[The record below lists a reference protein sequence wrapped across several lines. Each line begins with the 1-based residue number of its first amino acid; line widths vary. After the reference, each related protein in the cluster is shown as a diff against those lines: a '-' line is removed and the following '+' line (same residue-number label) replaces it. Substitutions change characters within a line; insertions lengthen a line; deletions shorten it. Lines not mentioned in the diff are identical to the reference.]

1 MELHAINKITRGNVR
16 ASHELCLS
24 LPRIHLYTQR
34 NMPDYMQELNEEQR
48 AAVLY
53 NDGPS
58 LVIAGAGSGK
68 TRVLTYKITHLLE
81 NGYQPWNILAL
92 TFTNKAAR
100 EMKERIARLVGT
112 ERARRLW
119 MGTFHSMF
127 LRILHAEAQHLGFT
141 PQFTIYD
148 AADSKSLIRSIIKE
162 MKLDDKIYKP
172 GMVQARI
179 SNAKNHLVSPESYA
193 NNKEVYEADRAAR
206 VPALRDIYTKYRERC
221 RQADA
226 MDFDDL
232 LFYTFLL
239 FRDHPEVLARYQELF
254 RFILVD
260 EYQDT
265 NFAQHSIVLQL
276 AKNHRR
282 VCVVGDDA
290 QSIYSFRGAD
300 IDNILY
306 FTKVYPDT
314 KVFKLEQN
322 YRSTQT
328 IVCAANSLIE
338 KNHRQIRKEV
348 FSEKERG
355 EAIGVYQAYSDVEE
369 GEIVANKVAE
379 MRREKHY
386 AYSDFAILY
395 RTNAQSR
402 IFEEAMR
409 KRNMPYR
416 IYGGLSFYQRKEIK
430 DVIAYFRLIVNPNDE
445 EAFKRVVNY
454 PARGI
459 GDTTVG
465 KIVSAATEHAVSL
478 WTVLC
483 EPLSYGLNFNRGTVG
498 KLQGFRNLIAGFITD
513 ATEKNAY
520 EIGTELIRQ
529 SGIINDVCQDNLP
542 ENLSRKEN
550 IEELMNGMN
559 DFCVQRQE
567 EGDARILLGDFLSEV
582 SLLTD
587 QDSDKDG
594 DDDKITLMTIHA
606 AKGLE
611 FKNVFVVGMEEN
623 LFPGTMIGES
633 PRALE
638 EERRLFYVAM
648 TRAEEHCFLSYAR
661 TRFRYGKMEFGSPS
675 RFLKDID
682 MRFLHLPQHAGL
694 SLGMDKKESKSSS
707 RGEGNDMPLHS
718 RKQLISPPPSRNLKR
733 VMFSTEGARTDSPSG
748 TASHLVQKGQLIEHE
763 RFGIGKVLNVEG
775 EGDNAKATIHFENAG
790 DKQLLLRFA
799 RFEVIG

>member
-1 MELHAINKITRGNVR
+1 
-16 ASHELCLS
+16 
-24 LPRIHLYTQR
+24 
-34 NMPDYMQELNEEQR
+34 MPDYIEELNEGQR
-48 AAVLY
+48 NAVLY

-68 TRVLTYKITHLLE
+68 TRVLTYKIAYLLE

-100 EMKERIARLVGT
+100 EMKERIARQVGP
-112 ERARRLW
+112 ERARHLW

-127 LRILHAEAQHLGFT
+127 LRILHVEAGHIGFT
-141 PQFTIYD
+141 SQFTIYD
-148 AADSKSLIRSIIKE
+148 TADSKSLIRSIIKE
-162 MKLDDKIYKP
+162 MGLDEKVYKP

-179 SNAKNHLVSPESYA
+179 SNAKNHLVSPAGYA
-193 NNKEVYEADRAAR
+193 NNKEAYEGDRAAK
-206 VPALRDIYTKYRERC
+206 VPALRDIYQRYWERC

-239 FRDHPEVLARYQELF
+239 FRDHPEVLARYQEQF
-254 RFILVD
+254 RYILVD

-276 AKNHRR
+276 AKNHQH

-328 IVCAANSLIE
+328 IVRAANSLIE
-338 KNHRQIRKEV
+338 KNQWQIRKEV
-348 FSEKERG
+348 FSEKEKG

-369 GEIVANKVAE
+369 GDIVVNKIAE
-379 MRREKHY
+379 LRREKRY

-409 KRNMPYR
+409 KRSMPYR

-445 EAFKRVVNY
+445 EAFKRIINY

-465 KIVSAATEHAVSL
+465 KIIAAATGHNVSL

-483 EPLSYGLNFNRGTVG
+483 EPLAYGLNFNKGTVG
-498 KLQGFRNLIAGFITD
+498 KLQAFRELISAFITD
-513 ATEKNAY
+513 AAEKNAY
-520 EIGTELIRQ
+520 EIGADIIRQ
-529 SGIINDVCQDNLP
+529 SGIINDVCQDNSP

-550 IEELMNGMN
+550 IEELVNGMS
-559 DFCVQRQE
+559 DFCAQRQE
-567 EGDARILLGDFLSEV
+567 EGNPNVLLGDFLSEI

-594 DDDKITLMTIHA
+594 DDEKITLMTVHS

-623 LFPGTMIGES
+623 LFPSGMVGDS

-638 EERRLFYVAM
+638 EERRLFYVAI
-648 TRAEEHCFLSYAR
+648 TRAEEHCFLSYAK

-682 MRFLHLPQHAGL
+682 IRFLRLPQDAGMFRRVEEEAAAFRRENAR
-694 SLGMDKKESKSSS
+694 GFAPDREDAPYGGKERVSV
-707 RGEGNDMPLHS
+707 RP
-718 RKQLISPPPSRNLKR
+718 KQQIIAPTVPRNLKR
-733 VMFSTEGARTDSPSG
+733 VAPSANTASTSPSAG
-748 TASHLVQKGQLIEHE
+748 ASANCVQQGQLIEHE
-763 RFGIGKVLNVEG
+763 RFGLGEVLKVEG
-775 EGDNAKATIHFENAG
+775 EGDNAKATIRFKNAG

-799 RFEVIG
+799 RFKVLS

>member
-1 MELHAINKITRGNVR
+1 
-16 ASHELCLS
+16 
-24 LPRIHLYTQR
+24 
-34 NMPDYMQELNEEQR
+34 MPDYIEELNEGQR
-48 AAVLY
+48 NAVLY

-68 TRVLTYKITHLLE
+68 TRVLTYKIAYLLE

-100 EMKERIARLVGT
+100 EMKERIARQMGP
-112 ERARRLW
+112 ERACHLW
-119 MGTFHSMF
+119 MGTFHSIF
-127 LRILHAEAQHLGFT
+127 LRILHVEAGHIGFT
-141 PQFTIYD
+141 SQFTIYD
-148 AADSKSLIRSIIKE
+148 TADSKSLIRSIIKE
-162 MKLDDKIYKP
+162 MGLDEKVYKP

-179 SNAKNHLVSPESYA
+179 SNAKNHLVSPAGYA
-193 NNKEVYEADRAAR
+193 NNKEAYEGDRAAK
-206 VPALRDIYTKYRERC
+206 VPALRDIYQRYWERC

-239 FRDHPEVLARYQELF
+239 FRDHPEVLARYQDQF
-254 RFILVD
+254 RYILVD

-276 AKNHRR
+276 AKNHQH

-328 IVCAANSLIE
+328 IVRAANSLIE
-338 KNHRQIRKEV
+338 KNQWQIRKEV
-348 FSEKERG
+348 FSEKEKG

-369 GEIVANKVAE
+369 GDIVVNKIAE
-379 MRREKHY
+379 LRREKRY

-409 KRNMPYR
+409 KRSMPYR

-445 EAFKRVVNY
+445 EAFKRIINY

-465 KIVSAATEHAVSL
+465 KIIAAATGHNVSL

-483 EPLSYGLNFNRGTVG
+483 EPLAYGLNFNKGTVG
-498 KLQGFRNLIAGFITD
+498 KLQAFRELISAFITD
-513 ATEKNAY
+513 AAEKNAY
-520 EIGTELIRQ
+520 EIGADIIRQ
-529 SGIINDVCQDNLP
+529 SGIINDVCQDNSP

-550 IEELMNGMN
+550 IEELVNGMS
-559 DFCVQRQE
+559 DFCAQRQE
-567 EGDARILLGDFLSEV
+567 EGNPNVLLGDFLSEV

-594 DDDKITLMTIHA
+594 DDEEITLMTVHS

-623 LFPGTMIGES
+623 LFPSGMVGDS

-638 EERRLFYVAM
+638 EERRLFYVAI
-648 TRAEEHCFLSYAR
+648 TRAEEHCFLSYAK

-682 MRFLHLPQHAGL
+682 VRFLRLPQDAGMFRRVEEEAAAFRRENAR
-694 SLGMDKKESKSSS
+694 GFAPDREDAPYGGKERVSV
-707 RGEGNDMPLHS
+707 RP
-718 RKQLISPPPSRNLKR
+718 KQQIIAPTVPRNLKR
-733 VMFSTEGARTDSPSG
+733 VAPSANTASTSPSAG
-748 TASHLVQKGQLIEHE
+748 GSANRVQQGQLIEHE
-763 RFGIGKVLNVEG
+763 RFGLGEVLKVEG
-775 EGDNAKATIHFENAG
+775 EGDNAKATIRFKNAG

-799 RFEVIG
+799 RFKVIW

>member
-1 MELHAINKITRGNVR
+1 
-16 ASHELCLS
+16 
-24 LPRIHLYTQR
+24 
-34 NMPDYMQELNEEQR
+34 MPDYIEELNEGQR
-48 AAVLY
+48 NAVLY

-68 TRVLTYKITHLLE
+68 TRVLTYKIAYLLE

-100 EMKERIARLVGT
+100 EMKERIARQMGP
-112 ERARRLW
+112 ERARHLW

-127 LRILHAEAQHLGFT
+127 LRILHVEAGHIGFT
-141 PQFTIYD
+141 SQFTIYD
-148 AADSKSLIRSIIKE
+148 TADSKSLIRSIIKE
-162 MKLDDKIYKP
+162 MGLDEKVYKP

-179 SNAKNHLVSPESYA
+179 SNAKNHLVSPAGYA
-193 NNKEVYEADRAAR
+193 NNKEAYEGDRAAK
-206 VPALRDIYTKYRERC
+206 VPALRDIYQRYWERC

-239 FRDHPEVLARYQELF
+239 FRDHPEVLARYQDQF
-254 RFILVD
+254 RYILVD

-276 AKNHRR
+276 AKNHQH

-328 IVCAANSLIE
+328 IVRAANSLIE
-338 KNHRQIRKEV
+338 KNQWQIRKEV
-348 FSEKERG
+348 FSEKEKG

-369 GEIVANKVAE
+369 GDIVVNKIAE
-379 MRREKHY
+379 LRREKRY

-409 KRNMPYR
+409 KRSMPYR

-445 EAFKRVVNY
+445 EAFKRIINY

-465 KIVSAATEHAVSL
+465 KIIAAATGHNVSL

-483 EPLSYGLNFNRGTVG
+483 EPLAYGLNFNKGTVG
-498 KLQGFRNLIAGFITD
+498 KLQAFRELISAFITD
-513 ATEKNAY
+513 AAEKNAY
-520 EIGTELIRQ
+520 EIGADIIRQ
-529 SGIINDVCQDNLP
+529 SGIINDVCQDSSP

-550 IEELMNGMN
+550 IEELVNGMS
-559 DFCVQRQE
+559 DFCAQRQE
-567 EGDARILLGDFLSEV
+567 EGNPNVLLGDFLSEV

-594 DDDKITLMTIHA
+594 DDEKITLMTVHS

-623 LFPGTMIGES
+623 LFPSSMVGDS

-638 EERRLFYVAM
+638 EERRLFYVAI
-648 TRAEEHCFLSYAR
+648 TRAEEHCFLSYAK

-682 MRFLHLPQHAGL
+682 VRFLRLPQDAGMFRRVEEEAAVFRRENAR
-694 SLGMDKKESKSSS
+694 GFAPDKEDTPYGGKERVSV
-707 RGEGNDMPLHS
+707 RP
-718 RKQLISPPPSRNLKR
+718 KQQIIAPTVPRNLKR
-733 VMFSTEGARTDSPSG
+733 VVPSANTASTSPSAG
-748 TASHLVQKGQLIEHE
+748 ASANRVQQGQLIEHE
-763 RFGIGKVLNVEG
+763 RFGLGEVLKVEG
-775 EGDNAKATIHFENAG
+775 EGDNAKATIRFKNAG

-799 RFEVIG
+799 RFKVIG

>member
-1 MELHAINKITRGNVR
+1 
-16 ASHELCLS
+16 
-24 LPRIHLYTQR
+24 
-34 NMPDYMQELNEEQR
+34 MPDYIEELNEGQR
-48 AAVLY
+48 NAVLY

-68 TRVLTYKITHLLE
+68 TRVLTYKIAYLLE

-100 EMKERIARLVGT
+100 EMKERIARQMGP
-112 ERARRLW
+112 ERARHLW

-127 LRILHAEAQHLGFT
+127 LRILHVEAGHIGFT
-141 PQFTIYD
+141 SQFTIYD
-148 AADSKSLIRSIIKE
+148 TADSKSLIRSIIKE
-162 MKLDDKIYKP
+162 MGLDEKVYKP

-179 SNAKNHLVSPESYA
+179 SNAKNHLVSPAGYA
-193 NNKEVYEADRAAR
+193 NNKEAYEGDRAAK
-206 VPALRDIYTKYRERC
+206 VPALRDIYQRYWERC
-221 RQADA
+221 RRADA

-239 FRDHPEVLARYQELF
+239 FRDHPEVLARYQEQF
-254 RFILVD
+254 RYILVD

-276 AKNHRR
+276 AKNHQH

-328 IVCAANSLIE
+328 IVRAANSLIE
-338 KNHRQIRKEV
+338 KNQWQIRKEV
-348 FSEKERG
+348 FSEKEKG

-369 GEIVANKVAE
+369 GDIVVNKIAE
-379 MRREKHY
+379 LRREKRY

-409 KRNMPYR
+409 KRSMPYR

-445 EAFKRVVNY
+445 EAFKRIINY

-465 KIVSAATEHAVSL
+465 KIIAAATGHNVSL

-483 EPLSYGLNFNRGTVG
+483 EPLAYGLNFNKGTVG
-498 KLQGFRNLIAGFITD
+498 KLQAFRELISAFITD
-513 ATEKNAY
+513 AAEKNAY
-520 EIGTELIRQ
+520 EIGADIIRQ
-529 SGIINDVCQDNLP
+529 SGIINDVCQDNSP

-550 IEELMNGMN
+550 IEELVNGMS
-559 DFCVQRQE
+559 DFCAQRQE
-567 EGDARILLGDFLSEV
+567 EGKPNVLLGDFLSEV

-594 DDDKITLMTIHA
+594 DDEKITLMTVHS

-623 LFPGTMIGES
+623 LFPSGMVGDS

-638 EERRLFYVAM
+638 EERRLFYVAI
-648 TRAEEHCFLSYAR
+648 TRAEEHCFLSYAK

-682 MRFLHLPQHAGL
+682 VRFLRLPQDAGMFRRVEEEAAAFRRENAR
-694 SLGMDKKESKSSS
+694 GFAPDREDAPYGGKERVSV
-707 RGEGNDMPLHS
+707 RP
-718 RKQLISPPPSRNLKR
+718 KQQIIAPTVPRNLKR
-733 VMFSTEGARTDSPSG
+733 VAPSANTASTSPSAG
-748 TASHLVQKGQLIEHE
+748 GSANCVQQGQLIEHE
-763 RFGIGKVLNVEG
+763 RFGLGEVLKVEG
-775 EGDNAKATIHFENAG
+775 EGDNAKATIRFKNAG

-799 RFEVIG
+799 RFKVLS

>member
-1 MELHAINKITRGNVR
+1 
-16 ASHELCLS
+16 
-24 LPRIHLYTQR
+24 
-34 NMPDYMQELNEEQR
+34 MPDYIEELNEGQR
-48 AAVLY
+48 NAVLY

-68 TRVLTYKITHLLE
+68 TRVLTYKIAYLLE

-100 EMKERIARLVGT
+100 EMKERIARQVGP
-112 ERARRLW
+112 ERARHLW

-127 LRILHAEAQHLGFT
+127 LRILHVEAGHIGFT
-141 PQFTIYD
+141 SQFTIYD
-148 AADSKSLIRSIIKE
+148 TADSKSLIRSIIKE
-162 MKLDDKIYKP
+162 MGLDEKVYKP

-179 SNAKNHLVSPESYA
+179 SNAKNHLVSPAGYA
-193 NNKEVYEADRAAR
+193 NNKEAYEGDRAAK
-206 VPALRDIYTKYRERC
+206 VPALRDIYQRYWERC

-239 FRDHPEVLARYQELF
+239 FRDHPEVLARYQDQF
-254 RFILVD
+254 RYILVD

-276 AKNHRR
+276 AKNHQH

-328 IVCAANSLIE
+328 IVRAANSLIE
-338 KNHRQIRKEV
+338 KNQWQIRKEV
-348 FSEKERG
+348 FSEKEKG

-369 GEIVANKVAE
+369 GDIVVNKIAE
-379 MRREKHY
+379 LRREKRY

-409 KRNMPYR
+409 KRSMPYR

-445 EAFKRVVNY
+445 EAFKRIINY

-465 KIVSAATEHAVSL
+465 KIIAAATGHNVSL

-483 EPLSYGLNFNRGTVG
+483 EPLAYGLNFNKGTVG
-498 KLQGFRNLIAGFITD
+498 KLQAFRELISAFITD
-513 ATEKNAY
+513 AAEKNAY
-520 EIGTELIRQ
+520 EIGADIIRQ
-529 SGIINDVCQDNLP
+529 SGIINDVCQDSSP

-550 IEELMNGMN
+550 IEELVNGMS
-559 DFCVQRQE
+559 DFCAQRQE
-567 EGDARILLGDFLSEV
+567 EGNPNVLLGDFLSEV

-594 DDDKITLMTIHA
+594 DDEKITLMTVHS

-623 LFPGTMIGES
+623 LFPSGMVGDS

-638 EERRLFYVAM
+638 EERRLFYVAI
-648 TRAEEHCFLSYAR
+648 TRAEEHCFLSYAK

-682 MRFLHLPQHAGL
+682 IRFLRLPQDAGMFRRVEEEAAAFRRENAR
-694 SLGMDKKESKSSS
+694 GFAPDREDAPYGGKERVSV
-707 RGEGNDMPLHS
+707 RP
-718 RKQLISPPPSRNLKR
+718 KQQIIAPTVPRNLKR
-733 VMFSTEGARTDSPSG
+733 VAPSANTASTSPSAG
-748 TASHLVQKGQLIEHE
+748 GSANCVQQGQLIEHE
-763 RFGIGKVLNVEG
+763 RFGLGEVLKVEG
-775 EGDNAKATIHFENAG
+775 EGDNAKATIRFKNAG

-799 RFEVIG
+799 RFKVIG

>member
-1 MELHAINKITRGNVR
+1 
-16 ASHELCLS
+16 
-24 LPRIHLYTQR
+24 
-34 NMPDYMQELNEEQR
+34 MPDYIEELNEGQR
-48 AAVLY
+48 NAVLY

-68 TRVLTYKITHLLE
+68 TRVLTYKIAYLLE

-100 EMKERIARLVGT
+100 EMKERIARQMGP
-112 ERARRLW
+112 ERARHLW

-127 LRILHAEAQHLGFT
+127 LRILHVEAGHIGFT
-141 PQFTIYD
+141 SQFTIYD
-148 AADSKSLIRSIIKE
+148 TADSKSLIRSIIKE
-162 MKLDDKIYKP
+162 MGLDEKVYKP

-179 SNAKNHLVSPESYA
+179 SNAKNHLVSPAGYA
-193 NNKEVYEADRAAR
+193 NNKEAYEGDRAAK
-206 VPALRDIYTKYRERC
+206 VPALRDIYQRYWERC

-239 FRDHPEVLARYQELF
+239 FRDHPEVLARYQDQF
-254 RFILVD
+254 RYILVD

-276 AKNHRR
+276 AKNHQH

-328 IVCAANSLIE
+328 IVRAANSLIE
-338 KNHRQIRKEV
+338 KNQWQIRKEV
-348 FSEKERG
+348 FSEKEKG

-369 GEIVANKVAE
+369 GDIVVNKIAE
-379 MRREKHY
+379 LRREKRY

-409 KRNMPYR
+409 KRSMPYR

-445 EAFKRVVNY
+445 EAFKRIINY

-465 KIVSAATEHAVSL
+465 KIIAAATGHNVSL

-483 EPLSYGLNFNRGTVG
+483 EPLAYGLNFNKGTVG
-498 KLQGFRNLIAGFITD
+498 KLQAFRELISAFITD
-513 ATEKNAY
+513 AAEKNAY
-520 EIGTELIRQ
+520 EIGADIIRQ
-529 SGIINDVCQDNLP
+529 SGIINDVCQDSSP

-550 IEELMNGMN
+550 IEELVNGMS
-559 DFCVQRQE
+559 DFCAQRQE
-567 EGDARILLGDFLSEV
+567 EGNPNVLLGDFLSEV

-594 DDDKITLMTIHA
+594 DDEKITLMTVHS

-623 LFPGTMIGES
+623 LFPSSMVGDS

-638 EERRLFYVAM
+638 EERRLFYVAI
-648 TRAEEHCFLSYAR
+648 TRAEEHCFLSYAK

-682 MRFLHLPQHAGL
+682 VRFLRLPQDAGMFRRVEEEAAVFRRENAR
-694 SLGMDKKESKSSS
+694 GFAPDKEDAPYGGKERVSV
-707 RGEGNDMPLHS
+707 RP
-718 RKQLISPPPSRNLKR
+718 KQQIIAPTVPRNLKR
-733 VMFSTEGARTDSPSG
+733 VAPSANTASTSPSAG
-748 TASHLVQKGQLIEHE
+748 ASANRVQQGQLIEHE
-763 RFGIGKVLNVEG
+763 RFGLGEVLKVEG
-775 EGDNAKATIHFENAG
+775 EGDNAKATIRFKNAG

-799 RFEVIG
+799 RFKVIG

>member
-1 MELHAINKITRGNVR
+1 
-16 ASHELCLS
+16 
-24 LPRIHLYTQR
+24 
-34 NMPDYMQELNEEQR
+34 MPDYIEELNEGQR
-48 AAVLY
+48 NAVLY

-58 LVIAGAGSGK
+58 RVIAGAGSGK
-68 TRVLTYKITHLLE
+68 TRVLTYKIAYLLE

-100 EMKERIARLVGT
+100 EMKERIARQMGP
-112 ERARRLW
+112 ERARHLW

-127 LRILHAEAQHLGFT
+127 LRILHVEAGHIGFT
-141 PQFTIYD
+141 SQFTIYD
-148 AADSKSLIRSIIKE
+148 TADSKSLIRSIIKE
-162 MKLDDKIYKP
+162 MGLDEKVYKP

-179 SNAKNHLVSPESYA
+179 SNAKNHLVSPAGYA
-193 NNKEVYEADRAAR
+193 NNKEAYEGDRAAK
-206 VPALRDIYTKYRERC
+206 VPALRDIYQRYWERC
-221 RQADA
+221 RRADA

-239 FRDHPEVLARYQELF
+239 FRDHPEVLARYQEQF
-254 RFILVD
+254 RYILVD

-276 AKNHRR
+276 AKNHQH

-328 IVCAANSLIE
+328 IVRAANSLIE
-338 KNHRQIRKEV
+338 KNQWQIRKEV
-348 FSEKERG
+348 FSEKEKG

-369 GEIVANKVAE
+369 GDIVVNKIAE
-379 MRREKHY
+379 LRREKRY

-409 KRNMPYR
+409 KRSMPYR

-445 EAFKRVVNY
+445 EAFKRIINY

-465 KIVSAATEHAVSL
+465 KIIAAATGHNVSL

-483 EPLSYGLNFNRGTVG
+483 EPLAYGLNFNKGTVG
-498 KLQGFRNLIAGFITD
+498 KLQAFRELISAFITD
-513 ATEKNAY
+513 AAEKNAY
-520 EIGTELIRQ
+520 EIGADIIRQ
-529 SGIINDVCQDNLP
+529 SGIINDVCQDNSP

-550 IEELMNGMN
+550 IEELVNGMS
-559 DFCVQRQE
+559 DFCAQRQE
-567 EGDARILLGDFLSEV
+567 EGNPNVLLGDFLSEV

-594 DDDKITLMTIHA
+594 DDEKITLMTVHS

-623 LFPGTMIGES
+623 LFPSGMVGDS

-638 EERRLFYVAM
+638 EERRLFYVAI
-648 TRAEEHCFLSYAR
+648 TRAEEHCFLSYAK

-682 MRFLHLPQHAGL
+682 IRFLRLPQDAGMFRRVEEEAAAFRRENAR
-694 SLGMDKKESKSSS
+694 GFAPDREDAPYGGKERVSV
-707 RGEGNDMPLHS
+707 RP
-718 RKQLISPPPSRNLKR
+718 KQQIIAPTVPRNLKR
-733 VMFSTEGARTDSPSG
+733 VAPSANTASTSPSAG
-748 TASHLVQKGQLIEHE
+748 GSANCVQQGQLIEHE
-763 RFGIGKVLNVEG
+763 RFGLGEVLKVEG
-775 EGDNAKATIHFENAG
+775 EGDNAKATIRFKNAG

-799 RFEVIG
+799 RFKVLS

>member
-1 MELHAINKITRGNVR
+1 
-16 ASHELCLS
+16 
-24 LPRIHLYTQR
+24 
-34 NMPDYMQELNEEQR
+34 MPDYIEELNEGQR
-48 AAVLY
+48 NAVLY

-68 TRVLTYKITHLLE
+68 TRVLTYKIAYLLE

-100 EMKERIARLVGT
+100 EMKERIARQVGP
-112 ERARRLW
+112 ERARHLW

-127 LRILHAEAQHLGFT
+127 LRILHVEAGHIGFT
-141 PQFTIYD
+141 SQFTIYD
-148 AADSKSLIRSIIKE
+148 TADSKSLIRSIIKE
-162 MKLDDKIYKP
+162 MGLDEKVYKP

-179 SNAKNHLVSPESYA
+179 SNAKNHLVSPAGYA
-193 NNKEVYEADRAAR
+193 NNKEAYEGDRAAK
-206 VPALRDIYTKYRERC
+206 VPALRDIYQRYWERC

-239 FRDHPEVLARYQELF
+239 FRDHPEVLARYQEQF
-254 RFILVD
+254 RYILVD

-276 AKNHRR
+276 AKNHQH

-328 IVCAANSLIE
+328 IVRAANSLIE
-338 KNHRQIRKEV
+338 KNQWQIRKEV
-348 FSEKERG
+348 FSEKEKG

-369 GEIVANKVAE
+369 GDIVVNKIAE
-379 MRREKHY
+379 LRREKRY

-409 KRNMPYR
+409 KRSMPYR

-445 EAFKRVVNY
+445 EAFKRIINY

-465 KIVSAATEHAVSL
+465 KIIAAATGHNVSL

-483 EPLSYGLNFNRGTVG
+483 EPLAYGLNFNKGTVG
-498 KLQGFRNLIAGFITD
+498 KLQAFRELISAFITD
-513 ATEKNAY
+513 AAEKNAY
-520 EIGTELIRQ
+520 EIGADIIRQ
-529 SGIINDVCQDNLP
+529 SGIINDVCQDSSP

-550 IEELMNGMN
+550 IEELVNGMS
-559 DFCVQRQE
+559 DFCAQRQE
-567 EGDARILLGDFLSEV
+567 EGNPNVLLGDFLSEV

-594 DDDKITLMTIHA
+594 DDEKITLMTVHS

-623 LFPGTMIGES
+623 LFPSSMVGDS

-638 EERRLFYVAM
+638 EERRLFYVAI
-648 TRAEEHCFLSYAR
+648 TRAEEHCFLSYAK

-682 MRFLHLPQHAGL
+682 IRFLRLPQDAGMFRRVEEEAAAFRRENAR
-694 SLGMDKKESKSSS
+694 GFAPDREDAPYGGKERVSV
-707 RGEGNDMPLHS
+707 RP
-718 RKQLISPPPSRNLKR
+718 KQQIIAPTVPRNLKR
-733 VMFSTEGARTDSPSG
+733 VAPSANTASTSPSAG
-748 TASHLVQKGQLIEHE
+748 GSANRVQQGQLIEHE
-763 RFGIGKVLNVEG
+763 RFGLGEVLKVEG
-775 EGDNAKATIHFENAG
+775 EGDNAKATIRFKNAG

-799 RFEVIG
+799 RFKVLS

>member
-1 MELHAINKITRGNVR
+1 
-16 ASHELCLS
+16 
-24 LPRIHLYTQR
+24 
-34 NMPDYMQELNEEQR
+34 MPDYIEELNEGQR
-48 AAVLY
+48 NAVLY

-68 TRVLTYKITHLLE
+68 TRVLTYKIAYLLE

-100 EMKERIARLVGT
+100 EMKERIARQMGP
-112 ERARRLW
+112 ERARHLW

-127 LRILHAEAQHLGFT
+127 LRILHVEAGHIGFT
-141 PQFTIYD
+141 SQFTIYD
-148 AADSKSLIRSIIKE
+148 TADSKSLIRSIIKE
-162 MKLDDKIYKP
+162 MGLDEKVYKP

-179 SNAKNHLVSPESYA
+179 SNAKNHLVSPAGYA
-193 NNKEVYEADRAAR
+193 NNKEAYEGDRAAK
-206 VPALRDIYTKYRERC
+206 VPALRDIYQRYWERC

-239 FRDHPEVLARYQELF
+239 FRDHPEVLARYQDQF
-254 RFILVD
+254 RYILVD

-276 AKNHRR
+276 AKNHQH

-328 IVCAANSLIE
+328 IVRAANSLIE
-338 KNHRQIRKEV
+338 KNQWQIRKEV
-348 FSEKERG
+348 FSEKEKG

-369 GEIVANKVAE
+369 GDIVVNKIAE
-379 MRREKHY
+379 LRREKRY

-409 KRNMPYR
+409 KRSMPYR

-445 EAFKRVVNY
+445 EAFKRIINY

-465 KIVSAATEHAVSL
+465 KIIAAATGHNVSL

-483 EPLSYGLNFNRGTVG
+483 EPLAYGLNFNKGTVG
-498 KLQGFRNLIAGFITD
+498 KLQAFRELISAFITD
-513 ATEKNAY
+513 AAEKNAY
-520 EIGTELIRQ
+520 EIGADIIRQ
-529 SGIINDVCQDNLP
+529 SGIINDVCQDNSP

-550 IEELMNGMN
+550 IEELVNGMS
-559 DFCVQRQE
+559 DFCAQRQE
-567 EGDARILLGDFLSEV
+567 EGNPNVLLGDFLSEV

-594 DDDKITLMTIHA
+594 DDEKITLMTVHS

-623 LFPGTMIGES
+623 LFPSSMVGDS

-638 EERRLFYVAM
+638 EERRLFYVAI
-648 TRAEEHCFLSYAR
+648 TRAEEHCFLSYAK

-682 MRFLHLPQHAGL
+682 VRFLRLPQDAGMFRRVEEEATVFRRENAR
-694 SLGMDKKESKSSS
+694 GFAPDREDAPYGGKERVSV
-707 RGEGNDMPLHS
+707 RP
-718 RKQLISPPPSRNLKR
+718 KQQIIAPTVPRNLKR
-733 VMFSTEGARTDSPSG
+733 VAPSANTASTSPSAG
-748 TASHLVQKGQLIEHE
+748 ASANRVQQGQLIEHE
-763 RFGIGKVLNVEG
+763 RFGLGEVLKVEG
-775 EGDNAKATIHFENAG
+775 EGDNAKATIRFKNAG

-799 RFEVIG
+799 RFKVLS

>member
-1 MELHAINKITRGNVR
+1 M
-16 ASHELCLS
+16 
-24 LPRIHLYTQR
+24 
-34 NMPDYMQELNEEQR
+34 
-48 AAVLY
+48 
-53 NDGPS
+53 
-58 LVIAGAGSGK
+58 
-68 TRVLTYKITHLLE
+68 LTYKIAYLLE

-100 EMKERIARLVGT
+100 EMKERIARQVGP
-112 ERARRLW
+112 ERARHLW

-127 LRILHAEAQHLGFT
+127 LRILHVEAGHIGFT
-141 PQFTIYD
+141 SQFTIYD
-148 AADSKSLIRSIIKE
+148 TADSKSLIRSIIKE
-162 MKLDDKIYKP
+162 MGLDEKVYKP

-179 SNAKNHLVSPESYA
+179 SNAKNHLVSPAGYA
-193 NNKEVYEADRAAR
+193 NNKEAYEGDRAAK
-206 VPALRDIYTKYRERC
+206 VPALRDIYQRYWERC

-239 FRDHPEVLARYQELF
+239 FRDHPEVLARYQEQF
-254 RFILVD
+254 RYILVD

-276 AKNHRR
+276 AKNHQH

-328 IVCAANSLIE
+328 IVRAANSLIE
-338 KNHRQIRKEV
+338 KNQWQIRKEV
-348 FSEKERG
+348 FSEKEKG

-369 GEIVANKVAE
+369 GDIVVNKIAE
-379 MRREKHY
+379 LRREKRY

-409 KRNMPYR
+409 KRSMPYR

-445 EAFKRVVNY
+445 EAFKRIINY

-465 KIVSAATEHAVSL
+465 KIIAAATGHNVSL

-483 EPLSYGLNFNRGTVG
+483 EPLAYGLNFNKGTVG
-498 KLQGFRNLIAGFITD
+498 KLQAFRELISAFITD
-513 ATEKNAY
+513 AAEKNAY
-520 EIGTELIRQ
+520 EIGADIIRQ
-529 SGIINDVCQDNLP
+529 SGIINDVCQDNSP

-550 IEELMNGMN
+550 IEELVNGMS
-559 DFCVQRQE
+559 DFCAQRQE
-567 EGDARILLGDFLSEV
+567 EGNPNVLLGDFLSEV

-594 DDDKITLMTIHA
+594 DDEKITLMTVHS

-623 LFPGTMIGES
+623 LFPSGMVGDS

-638 EERRLFYVAM
+638 EERRLFYVAI
-648 TRAEEHCFLSYAR
+648 TRAEEHCFLSYAK

-682 MRFLHLPQHAGL
+682 IRFLRLPQDAGMFRRVEEEAAAFRRENAR
-694 SLGMDKKESKSSS
+694 GFAPDREDAPYGGKERVSV
-707 RGEGNDMPLHS
+707 RP
-718 RKQLISPPPSRNLKR
+718 KQQIIAPTVPRNLKR
-733 VMFSTEGARTDSPSG
+733 VAPSANTASTSPSAG
-748 TASHLVQKGQLIEHE
+748 GSANRVQQGQLIEHE
-763 RFGIGKVLNVEG
+763 RFGLGEVLKVEG
-775 EGDNAKATIHFENAG
+775 EGDNAKATIRFKNAG

-799 RFEVIG
+799 RFKVLS

>member
-1 MELHAINKITRGNVR
+1 
-16 ASHELCLS
+16 
-24 LPRIHLYTQR
+24 
-34 NMPDYMQELNEEQR
+34 MPDYIEELNEGQR
-48 AAVLY
+48 NAVLY

-68 TRVLTYKITHLLE
+68 TRVLTYKIAYLLE

-100 EMKERIARLVGT
+100 EMKERIARQVGP
-112 ERARRLW
+112 ERARHLW

-127 LRILHAEAQHLGFT
+127 LRILHVEAGHIGFT
-141 PQFTIYD
+141 SQFTIYD
-148 AADSKSLIRSIIKE
+148 TADSKSLIRSIIKE
-162 MKLDDKIYKP
+162 MGLDEKVYKP

-179 SNAKNHLVSPESYA
+179 SNAKNHLVSPAGYA
-193 NNKEVYEADRAAR
+193 NNKEAYEGDRAAK
-206 VPALRDIYTKYRERC
+206 VPALRDIYQRYWERC

-239 FRDHPEVLARYQELF
+239 FRDHPEVLARYQDQF
-254 RFILVD
+254 RYILVD

-276 AKNHRR
+276 AKNHQH

-328 IVCAANSLIE
+328 IVRAANSLIE
-338 KNHRQIRKEV
+338 KNQWQIRKEV
-348 FSEKERG
+348 FSEKEKG

-369 GEIVANKVAE
+369 GDIVVNKIAE
-379 MRREKHY
+379 LRREKRY

-409 KRNMPYR
+409 KRSMPYR

-445 EAFKRVVNY
+445 EAFKRIINY

-465 KIVSAATEHAVSL
+465 KIIAAATGHNVSL

-483 EPLSYGLNFNRGTVG
+483 EPLAYGLNFNKGTVG
-498 KLQGFRNLIAGFITD
+498 KLQAFRELISAFITD
-513 ATEKNAY
+513 AAEKNAY
-520 EIGTELIRQ
+520 EIGADIIRQ
-529 SGIINDVCQDNLP
+529 SGIINDVCQDNSP

-550 IEELMNGMN
+550 IEELVNGMS
-559 DFCVQRQE
+559 DFCAQRQE
-567 EGDARILLGDFLSEV
+567 AGNPNVLLGDFLSEV

-594 DDDKITLMTIHA
+594 DDEKITLMTVHS

-623 LFPGTMIGES
+623 LFPSSMVGDS

-638 EERRLFYVAM
+638 EERRLFYVAI
-648 TRAEEHCFLSYAR
+648 TRAEEHCFLSYAK

-682 MRFLHLPQHAGL
+682 IRFLRLPQDAGMFRRVEEEAAAFRRENAR
-694 SLGMDKKESKSSS
+694 GFAPDREDAPYGGKERVSV
-707 RGEGNDMPLHS
+707 RP
-718 RKQLISPPPSRNLKR
+718 KQQIIAPTVPRNLKR
-733 VMFSTEGARTDSPSG
+733 VAPSANTASTSPSAG
-748 TASHLVQKGQLIEHE
+748 GSANRVQQGQLIEHE
-763 RFGIGKVLNVEG
+763 RFGLGEVLKVEG
-775 EGDNAKATIHFENAG
+775 EGDNAKATIRFKNAG

-799 RFEVIG
+799 RFKVLS

>member
-1 MELHAINKITRGNVR
+1 
-16 ASHELCLS
+16 
-24 LPRIHLYTQR
+24 
-34 NMPDYMQELNEEQR
+34 MPDYIEELNEGQR
-48 AAVLY
+48 NAVLY

-68 TRVLTYKITHLLE
+68 TRVLTYKIAYLLE

-100 EMKERIARLVGT
+100 EMKERIARQMGP
-112 ERARRLW
+112 ERARHLW
-119 MGTFHSMF
+119 MGTFHSIF
-127 LRILHAEAQHLGFT
+127 LRILHVEAGHIGFT
-141 PQFTIYD
+141 SQFTIYD
-148 AADSKSLIRSIIKE
+148 TADSKSLIRSIIKE
-162 MKLDDKIYKP
+162 MGLDEKVYKP

-179 SNAKNHLVSPESYA
+179 SNAKNHLVSPAGYA
-193 NNKEVYEADRAAR
+193 NNKEAYEGDRAAK
-206 VPALRDIYTKYRERC
+206 VPALRDIYQRYWERC

-239 FRDHPEVLARYQELF
+239 FRDHPEVLARYQDQF
-254 RFILVD
+254 RYILVD

-276 AKNHRR
+276 AKNHQH

-328 IVCAANSLIE
+328 IVRAANSLIE
-338 KNHRQIRKEV
+338 KNQWQIRKEV
-348 FSEKERG
+348 FSEKEKG

-369 GEIVANKVAE
+369 GDIVVNKIAE
-379 MRREKHY
+379 LRREKRY

-409 KRNMPYR
+409 KRSMPYR

-445 EAFKRVVNY
+445 EAFKRIINY

-465 KIVSAATEHAVSL
+465 KIIAAATGHNVSL

-483 EPLSYGLNFNRGTVG
+483 EPLAYGLNFNKGTVG
-498 KLQGFRNLIAGFITD
+498 KLQAFRELISAFITD
-513 ATEKNAY
+513 AAEKNAY
-520 EIGTELIRQ
+520 EIGGDIIRQ
-529 SGIINDVCQDNLP
+529 SGIINDVCQDNSP

-550 IEELMNGMN
+550 IEELVNGMS
-559 DFCVQRQE
+559 DFCAQRQE
-567 EGDARILLGDFLSEV
+567 EGNSNVLLGDFLSEV

-594 DDDKITLMTIHA
+594 DDEKITLMTVHS

-623 LFPGTMIGES
+623 LFPSSMVGDS

-638 EERRLFYVAM
+638 EERRLFYVAI
-648 TRAEEHCFLSYAR
+648 TRAEEHCFLSYAK

-682 MRFLHLPQHAGL
+682 VRFLRLPQDAGMFRRVEEEAAVFRRENAR
-694 SLGMDKKESKSSS
+694 GFAPDREDAPYGGKERVSV
-707 RGEGNDMPLHS
+707 RP
-718 RKQLISPPPSRNLKR
+718 KQQIIAPTVPRNLKR
-733 VMFSTEGARTDSPSG
+733 VAPSANTASTSPSAG
-748 TASHLVQKGQLIEHE
+748 ASANRVQQGQLIEHE
-763 RFGIGKVLNVEG
+763 RFGLGEVLKVEG
-775 EGDNAKATIHFENAG
+775 EGDNAKATIRFKNAG

-799 RFEVIG
+799 RFKVLS

>member
-1 MELHAINKITRGNVR
+1 
-16 ASHELCLS
+16 
-24 LPRIHLYTQR
+24 
-34 NMPDYMQELNEEQR
+34 MPDYIEELNEGQR
-48 AAVLY
+48 NAVLY

-68 TRVLTYKITHLLE
+68 TRVLTYKIAYLLE

-100 EMKERIARLVGT
+100 EMKERIARQVGP
-112 ERARRLW
+112 ERARHLW

-127 LRILHAEAQHLGFT
+127 LRILHVEAGHIGFT
-141 PQFTIYD
+141 SQFTIYD
-148 AADSKSLIRSIIKE
+148 TADSKSLIRSIIKE
-162 MKLDDKIYKP
+162 MGLDEKVYKP

-179 SNAKNHLVSPESYA
+179 SNAKNHLVSPAGYA
-193 NNKEVYEADRAAR
+193 NNKEAYEGDRAAK
-206 VPALRDIYTKYRERC
+206 VPALRDIYQRYWERC

-239 FRDHPEVLARYQELF
+239 FRDHPEVLARYQDQF
-254 RFILVD
+254 RYILVD

-276 AKNHRR
+276 AKNHQH

-328 IVCAANSLIE
+328 IVRAANSLIE
-338 KNHRQIRKEV
+338 KNQWQIRKEV
-348 FSEKERG
+348 FSEKEKG

-369 GEIVANKVAE
+369 GDIVVNKIAE
-379 MRREKHY
+379 LRREKRY

-409 KRNMPYR
+409 KRSMPYR

-445 EAFKRVVNY
+445 EAFKRIINY

-465 KIVSAATEHAVSL
+465 KIIAAATGHNVSL

-483 EPLSYGLNFNRGTVG
+483 EPLAYGLNFNKGTVG
-498 KLQGFRNLIAGFITD
+498 KLQAFRELISAFITD
-513 ATEKNAY
+513 VAEKNAY
-520 EIGTELIRQ
+520 EIGADIIRQ
-529 SGIINDVCQDNLP
+529 SGIINDVCQDSSP

-550 IEELMNGMN
+550 IEELVNGMS
-559 DFCVQRQE
+559 DFCAQRQE
-567 EGDARILLGDFLSEV
+567 EGNPNVLLGDFLSEV

-594 DDDKITLMTIHA
+594 DDEKITLMTVHS

-623 LFPGTMIGES
+623 LFPSGMVGDS

-638 EERRLFYVAM
+638 EERRLFYVAI
-648 TRAEEHCFLSYAR
+648 TRAEEHCFLSYAK

-682 MRFLHLPQHAGL
+682 VRFLRLPQDAGMFRRVEEEAAVFRRENAR
-694 SLGMDKKESKSSS
+694 GFAPDKEDAPYGGKERVSV
-707 RGEGNDMPLHS
+707 RP
-718 RKQLISPPPSRNLKR
+718 KQQIIAPTVPRNLKR
-733 VMFSTEGARTDSPSG
+733 VAPSANTASTSPSAG
-748 TASHLVQKGQLIEHE
+748 ASANRVQQGQLIEHE
-763 RFGIGKVLNVEG
+763 RFGLGEVLKVEG
-775 EGDNAKATIHFENAG
+775 EGDNAKATIRFKNAG

-799 RFEVIG
+799 RFKVIG

>member
-1 MELHAINKITRGNVR
+1 
-16 ASHELCLS
+16 
-24 LPRIHLYTQR
+24 
-34 NMPDYMQELNEEQR
+34 MPDYIEELNEGQR
-48 AAVLY
+48 NAVLY

-68 TRVLTYKITHLLE
+68 TRVLTYKIAYLLE

-100 EMKERIARLVGT
+100 EMKERIARQVGP
-112 ERARRLW
+112 ERARHLW

-127 LRILHAEAQHLGFT
+127 LRILHVEAGHIGFT
-141 PQFTIYD
+141 SQFTIYD
-148 AADSKSLIRSIIKE
+148 TADSKSLIRSIIKE
-162 MKLDDKIYKP
+162 MGLDEKVYKP

-179 SNAKNHLVSPESYA
+179 SNAKNHLVSPAGYA
-193 NNKEVYEADRAAR
+193 NDKEAYEGDRAAK
-206 VPALRDIYTKYRERC
+206 VPALRDIYQRYWERC

-239 FRDHPEVLARYQELF
+239 FRDHPEVLARYQDQF
-254 RFILVD
+254 RYILVD

-276 AKNHRR
+276 AKNHQH

-328 IVCAANSLIE
+328 IVRAANSLIE
-338 KNHRQIRKEV
+338 KNQWQIRKEV
-348 FSEKERG
+348 FSEKEKG

-369 GEIVANKVAE
+369 GDIVVNKIAE
-379 MRREKHY
+379 LRREKRY

-409 KRNMPYR
+409 KRSMPYR

-445 EAFKRVVNY
+445 EAFKRIINY

-465 KIVSAATEHAVSL
+465 KIIAAATGHNVSL

-483 EPLSYGLNFNRGTVG
+483 EPLAYGLNFNKGTVG
-498 KLQGFRNLIAGFITD
+498 KLQAFRELISTFITD
-513 ATEKNAY
+513 AAEKNAY
-520 EIGTELIRQ
+520 EIGADIIRQ
-529 SGIINDVCQDNLP
+529 SGIINDVCQDNSP

-550 IEELMNGMN
+550 IEELVNGMS
-559 DFCVQRQE
+559 DFCAQRQE
-567 EGDARILLGDFLSEV
+567 EGNPNVLLGDFLSEV

-594 DDDKITLMTIHA
+594 DDEKITLMTVHS

-623 LFPGTMIGES
+623 LFPSGMVGDS

-638 EERRLFYVAM
+638 EERRLFYVAI
-648 TRAEEHCFLSYAR
+648 TRAEEHCFLSYAK

-682 MRFLHLPQHAGL
+682 IRFLRLPQDAGMFRRVEEEAAAFRRENAR
-694 SLGMDKKESKSSS
+694 GFAPDREDAPYGGKERVSV
-707 RGEGNDMPLHS
+707 RP
-718 RKQLISPPPSRNLKR
+718 KQQIIAPTVPRNLKR
-733 VMFSTEGARTDSPSG
+733 VAPSANTASTSPSAG
-748 TASHLVQKGQLIEHE
+748 GSANRVQQGQLIEHE
-763 RFGIGKVLNVEG
+763 RFGLGEVLKVEG
-775 EGDNAKATIHFENAG
+775 EGDNAKATIRFKNAG

-799 RFEVIG
+799 RFKVIW

>member
-1 MELHAINKITRGNVR
+1 
-16 ASHELCLS
+16 
-24 LPRIHLYTQR
+24 
-34 NMPDYMQELNEEQR
+34 MPDYIEELNEGQR
-48 AAVLY
+48 NAVLY

-68 TRVLTYKITHLLE
+68 TRVLTYKIAYLLE

-100 EMKERIARLVGT
+100 EMKERIARQMGP
-112 ERARRLW
+112 ERARHLW
-119 MGTFHSMF
+119 MGTFHSIF
-127 LRILHAEAQHLGFT
+127 LRILHVEAGHIGFT
-141 PQFTIYD
+141 SQFTIYD
-148 AADSKSLIRSIIKE
+148 TADSKSLIRSIIKE
-162 MKLDDKIYKP
+162 MGLDEKVYKP

-179 SNAKNHLVSPESYA
+179 SNAKNHLVSPAGYA
-193 NNKEVYEADRAAR
+193 NNKEAYEGDRAAK
-206 VPALRDIYTKYRERC
+206 VPALRDIYQRYWERC

-239 FRDHPEVLARYQELF
+239 FRDHPEVLARYQDQF
-254 RFILVD
+254 RYILVD

-276 AKNHRR
+276 AKNHQH

-328 IVCAANSLIE
+328 IVRAANSLIE
-338 KNHRQIRKEV
+338 KNQWQIRKEV
-348 FSEKERG
+348 FSEKEKG

-369 GEIVANKVAE
+369 GDIVVNKIAE
-379 MRREKHY
+379 LRREKRY

-409 KRNMPYR
+409 KRSMPYR

-445 EAFKRVVNY
+445 EALKRIINY

-465 KIVSAATEHAVSL
+465 KIIAAATGHNVSL

-483 EPLSYGLNFNRGTVG
+483 EPLAYGLNFNKGTVG
-498 KLQGFRNLIAGFITD
+498 KLQAFRELISAFITD
-513 ATEKNAY
+513 AAEKNAY
-520 EIGTELIRQ
+520 EIGADIIRQ
-529 SGIINDVCQDNLP
+529 SGIINDVCQDNSP

-550 IEELMNGMN
+550 IEELVNGMS
-559 DFCVQRQE
+559 DFCAQRQE
-567 EGDARILLGDFLSEV
+567 EGNPNVLLGDFLSEV

-594 DDDKITLMTIHA
+594 DDEKITLMTVHS

-623 LFPGTMIGES
+623 LFPSGMVGDS

-638 EERRLFYVAM
+638 EERRLFYVAI
-648 TRAEEHCFLSYAR
+648 TRAEEHCFLSYAK

-682 MRFLHLPQHAGL
+682 IRFLRLPQDAGMFRRVEEEAAAFRRENAR
-694 SLGMDKKESKSSS
+694 GFAPDREDAPYGGKERVSV
-707 RGEGNDMPLHS
+707 RP
-718 RKQLISPPPSRNLKR
+718 KQQIIAPTVPRNLKR
-733 VMFSTEGARTDSPSG
+733 VAPSANTASTSPSAG
-748 TASHLVQKGQLIEHE
+748 ASANCVQQGQLIEHE
-763 RFGIGKVLNVEG
+763 RFGLGEVLKVEG
-775 EGDNAKATIHFENAG
+775 EGDNAKATIRFKNVG

-799 RFEVIG
+799 RFKVLS

>member
-1 MELHAINKITRGNVR
+1 
-16 ASHELCLS
+16 
-24 LPRIHLYTQR
+24 
-34 NMPDYMQELNEEQR
+34 MPDYIEELNEGQR
-48 AAVLY
+48 NAVLY

-68 TRVLTYKITHLLE
+68 TRVLTYKIAYLLE

-100 EMKERIARLVGT
+100 EMKERIARQMGP
-112 ERARRLW
+112 ERARHLW

-127 LRILHAEAQHLGFT
+127 LRILHVEAGHIGFT
-141 PQFTIYD
+141 SQFTIYD
-148 AADSKSLIRSIIKE
+148 TADSKSLIRSIIKE
-162 MKLDDKIYKP
+162 MGLDEKVYKP

-179 SNAKNHLVSPESYA
+179 SNAKNHLVSPAGYA
-193 NNKEVYEADRAAR
+193 NNKEAYEGDRAAK
-206 VPALRDIYTKYRERC
+206 VPALRDIYQRYWERC

-239 FRDHPEVLARYQELF
+239 FRDHPEVLARYQDQF
-254 RFILVD
+254 RYILVD

-276 AKNHRR
+276 AKNHQH

-328 IVCAANSLIE
+328 IVRAANSLIE
-338 KNHRQIRKEV
+338 KNQWQIRKEV
-348 FSEKERG
+348 FSEKEKG

-369 GEIVANKVAE
+369 GDIVVNKIAE
-379 MRREKHY
+379 LRREKRY

-409 KRNMPYR
+409 KRSMPYR

-445 EAFKRVVNY
+445 EAFKRIINY

-465 KIVSAATEHAVSL
+465 KIIAAATGHNVSL

-483 EPLSYGLNFNRGTVG
+483 EPLAYGLNFNKGTVG
-498 KLQGFRNLIAGFITD
+498 KLQAFRELISAFITD
-513 ATEKNAY
+513 VAEKNAY
-520 EIGTELIRQ
+520 EIGADIIRQ
-529 SGIINDVCQDNLP
+529 SGIINDVCQDSSP

-550 IEELMNGMN
+550 IEELVNGMS
-559 DFCVQRQE
+559 DFCAQRQE
-567 EGDARILLGDFLSEV
+567 EGNPNVLLGDFLSEV

-594 DDDKITLMTIHA
+594 DDEKITLMTVHS

-623 LFPGTMIGES
+623 LFPSSMVGDS

-638 EERRLFYVAM
+638 EERRLFYVAI
-648 TRAEEHCFLSYAR
+648 TRAEEHCFLSYAK

-682 MRFLHLPQHAGL
+682 VRFLRLPQDAGMFRRVEEEAAVFRRENAR
-694 SLGMDKKESKSSS
+694 GFAPDKEDTPYGGKERVSV
-707 RGEGNDMPLHS
+707 RP
-718 RKQLISPPPSRNLKR
+718 KQQIIAPTVPRNLKR
-733 VMFSTEGARTDSPSG
+733 VAPSANTASTSPSAG
-748 TASHLVQKGQLIEHE
+748 ASANRVQQGQLIEHE
-763 RFGIGKVLNVEG
+763 RFGLGEVLKVEG
-775 EGDNAKATIHFENAG
+775 EGDNAKATIRFKNAG

-799 RFEVIG
+799 RFKVIG

>member
-1 MELHAINKITRGNVR
+1 
-16 ASHELCLS
+16 
-24 LPRIHLYTQR
+24 
-34 NMPDYMQELNEEQR
+34 MPDYIEELNEGQR
-48 AAVLY
+48 NAVLY

-68 TRVLTYKITHLLE
+68 TRVLTYKIAYLLE

-100 EMKERIARLVGT
+100 EMKERIARQVGP
-112 ERARRLW
+112 ERARHLW

-127 LRILHAEAQHLGFT
+127 LRILHVEAGHIGFT
-141 PQFTIYD
+141 SQFTIYD
-148 AADSKSLIRSIIKE
+148 TADSKSLIRSIIKE
-162 MKLDDKIYKP
+162 MGLDEKVYKP

-179 SNAKNHLVSPESYA
+179 SNAKNHLVSPAGYA
-193 NNKEVYEADRAAR
+193 NNKEAYEGDRAAK
-206 VPALRDIYTKYRERC
+206 VPALRDIYQRYWERC

-239 FRDHPEVLARYQELF
+239 FRDHPEVLARYQDQF
-254 RFILVD
+254 RYILVD

-276 AKNHRR
+276 AKNHQH

-328 IVCAANSLIE
+328 IVRAANSLIE
-338 KNHRQIRKEV
+338 KNQWQIRKEV
-348 FSEKERG
+348 FSEKEKG

-369 GEIVANKVAE
+369 GDIVVNKIAE
-379 MRREKHY
+379 LRREKRY

-409 KRNMPYR
+409 KRSMPYR

-445 EAFKRVVNY
+445 EAFKRIINY

-465 KIVSAATEHAVSL
+465 KIIAAATGHNVSL

-483 EPLSYGLNFNRGTVG
+483 EPLAYGLNFNKGTVG
-498 KLQGFRNLIAGFITD
+498 KLQAFRELISAFITD
-513 ATEKNAY
+513 AAEKNAY
-520 EIGTELIRQ
+520 EIGADIIRQ
-529 SGIINDVCQDNLP
+529 SGIINDVCQDNSP

-550 IEELMNGMN
+550 IEELVNGMS
-559 DFCVQRQE
+559 DFCAQRQE
-567 EGDARILLGDFLSEV
+567 EGNPNVLLGDFLSEV

-594 DDDKITLMTIHA
+594 DDEEITLMTVHS

-623 LFPGTMIGES
+623 LFPSSMVGDS

-638 EERRLFYVAM
+638 EERRLFYVAI
-648 TRAEEHCFLSYAR
+648 TRAEEHCFLSYAK

-682 MRFLHLPQHAGL
+682 IRFLRLPQDAGMFRRVEEEAAAFRRENAR
-694 SLGMDKKESKSSS
+694 GFAPDREDAPYGGKERVSV
-707 RGEGNDMPLHS
+707 RP
-718 RKQLISPPPSRNLKR
+718 KQQIIAPTVPRNLKR
-733 VMFSTEGARTDSPSG
+733 VAPSANTASTSPSAG
-748 TASHLVQKGQLIEHE
+748 GSANRVQQGQLIEHE
-763 RFGIGKVLNVEG
+763 RFGLGEVLKVEG
-775 EGDNAKATIHFENAG
+775 EGDNAKATIRFKNAG

-799 RFEVIG
+799 RFKVLS

>member
-1 MELHAINKITRGNVR
+1 
-16 ASHELCLS
+16 
-24 LPRIHLYTQR
+24 
-34 NMPDYMQELNEEQR
+34 MPDYIEELNEGQR
-48 AAVLY
+48 NAVLY

-68 TRVLTYKITHLLE
+68 TRVLTYKIAYLLE

-100 EMKERIARLVGT
+100 EMKERIARQVGP
-112 ERARRLW
+112 ERARHLW

-127 LRILHAEAQHLGFT
+127 LRILHVEAGHIGFT
-141 PQFTIYD
+141 SQFTIYD
-148 AADSKSLIRSIIKE
+148 TADSKSLIRSIIKE
-162 MKLDDKIYKP
+162 MGLDEKVYKP

-179 SNAKNHLVSPESYA
+179 SNAKNHLVSPAGYA
-193 NNKEVYEADRAAR
+193 NNKEAYEGDRAAK
-206 VPALRDIYTKYRERC
+206 VPALRDIYQRYWERC

-239 FRDHPEVLARYQELF
+239 FRDHPEVLARYQEQF
-254 RFILVD
+254 RYILVD

-276 AKNHRR
+276 AKNHQH

-328 IVCAANSLIE
+328 IVRAANSLIE
-338 KNHRQIRKEV
+338 KNQWQIRKEV
-348 FSEKERG
+348 FSEKEKG

-369 GEIVANKVAE
+369 GDIVVNKIAE
-379 MRREKHY
+379 LRREKRY

-409 KRNMPYR
+409 KRSMPYR

-445 EAFKRVVNY
+445 EAFKRIINY

-465 KIVSAATEHAVSL
+465 KIIAAATGHNVSL

-483 EPLSYGLNFNRGTVG
+483 EPLAYGLNFNKGTVG
-498 KLQGFRNLIAGFITD
+498 KLQAFRELISAFITD
-513 ATEKNAY
+513 AAEKNAY
-520 EIGTELIRQ
+520 EIGADIIRQ
-529 SGIINDVCQDNLP
+529 SGIINDVCQDSSP

-550 IEELMNGMN
+550 IEELVNGMS
-559 DFCVQRQE
+559 DFCAQRQE
-567 EGDARILLGDFLSEV
+567 EGNPNVLLGDFLSEV

-594 DDDKITLMTIHA
+594 DDEKITLMTVHS

-623 LFPGTMIGES
+623 LFPSSMVGDS

-638 EERRLFYVAM
+638 EERRLFYVAI
-648 TRAEEHCFLSYAR
+648 TRAEEHCFLSYAK

-682 MRFLHLPQHAGL
+682 VRFLRLPQDAGMFRRVEEEAAVFRRENAR
-694 SLGMDKKESKSSS
+694 GFAPDKEDAPYGGKERVSV
-707 RGEGNDMPLHS
+707 RP
-718 RKQLISPPPSRNLKR
+718 KQQIIAPTVPRNLKR
-733 VMFSTEGARTDSPSG
+733 VAPSANTASTSPSAG
-748 TASHLVQKGQLIEHE
+748 ASANRVQQGQLIEHE
-763 RFGIGKVLNVEG
+763 RFGLGEVLKVEG
-775 EGDNAKATIHFENAG
+775 EGDNAKATIRFKNAG

-799 RFEVIG
+799 RFKVIG

>member
-1 MELHAINKITRGNVR
+1 
-16 ASHELCLS
+16 
-24 LPRIHLYTQR
+24 
-34 NMPDYMQELNEEQR
+34 MPDYIEELNEGQR
-48 AAVLY
+48 NAVLY

-68 TRVLTYKITHLLE
+68 TRVLTYKIAYLLE

-100 EMKERIARLVGT
+100 EMKERIARQVGP
-112 ERARRLW
+112 ERARHLW

-127 LRILHAEAQHLGFT
+127 LRILHVEAGHIGFT
-141 PQFTIYD
+141 SQFTIYD
-148 AADSKSLIRSIIKE
+148 TADSKSLIRSIIKE
-162 MKLDDKIYKP
+162 MGLDEKVYKP

-179 SNAKNHLVSPESYA
+179 SNAKNHLVSPAGYA
-193 NNKEVYEADRAAR
+193 NNKEAYEGDRAAK
-206 VPALRDIYTKYRERC
+206 VPALRDIYQRYWERC

-239 FRDHPEVLARYQELF
+239 FRDHPEVLARYQEQF
-254 RFILVD
+254 RYILVD

-276 AKNHRR
+276 AKNHQH

-328 IVCAANSLIE
+328 IVRAANSLIE
-338 KNHRQIRKEV
+338 KNQWQIRKEV
-348 FSEKERG
+348 FSEKEKG

-369 GEIVANKVAE
+369 GDIVVNKIAE
-379 MRREKHY
+379 LRREKRY

-409 KRNMPYR
+409 KRSMPYR

-445 EAFKRVVNY
+445 EAFKRIINY

-465 KIVSAATEHAVSL
+465 KIIAAATGHNVSL

-483 EPLSYGLNFNRGTVG
+483 EPLAYGLNFNKGTVG
-498 KLQGFRNLIAGFITD
+498 KLQAFRELISAFITD
-513 ATEKNAY
+513 AAEKNAY
-520 EIGTELIRQ
+520 EIGADIIRQ
-529 SGIINDVCQDNLP
+529 SGIINDVCQDNSP

-550 IEELMNGMN
+550 IEELVNGMS
-559 DFCVQRQE
+559 DFCAQRQE
-567 EGDARILLGDFLSEV
+567 EGNLNVLLGDFLSEV

-594 DDDKITLMTIHA
+594 DDEKITLMTVHS

-623 LFPGTMIGES
+623 LFPSGMVGDS

-638 EERRLFYVAM
+638 EERRLFYVAI
-648 TRAEEHCFLSYAR
+648 TRAEEHCFLSYAK

-682 MRFLHLPQHAGL
+682 IRFLRLPQDAGMFRRVEEEAAAFRRENAR
-694 SLGMDKKESKSSS
+694 GFAPDREDAPYGGKERVSV
-707 RGEGNDMPLHS
+707 RP
-718 RKQLISPPPSRNLKR
+718 KQQIIAPTVPRNLKR
-733 VMFSTEGARTDSPSG
+733 VAPSAN
-748 TASHLVQKGQLIEHE
+748 TASTSLSDGGSANRIQQGQLIEHE
-763 RFGIGKVLNVEG
+763 RFGLGEVLKVEG
-775 EGDNAKATIHFENAG
+775 EGDNAKATIRFKNAG

-799 RFEVIG
+799 RFKVIG

>member
-1 MELHAINKITRGNVR
+1 
-16 ASHELCLS
+16 
-24 LPRIHLYTQR
+24 
-34 NMPDYMQELNEEQR
+34 MPDYIEELNEGQR
-48 AAVLY
+48 NAVLY

-68 TRVLTYKITHLLE
+68 TRVLTYKIAYLLE

-100 EMKERIARLVGT
+100 EMKERIARQMGP
-112 ERARRLW
+112 ERACHLW
-119 MGTFHSMF
+119 MGTFHSIF
-127 LRILHAEAQHLGFT
+127 LRILHVEAGHIGFT
-141 PQFTIYD
+141 SQFTIYD
-148 AADSKSLIRSIIKE
+148 TADSKSLIRSIIKE
-162 MKLDDKIYKP
+162 MGLDEKVYKP

-179 SNAKNHLVSPESYA
+179 SNAKNHLVSPAGYA
-193 NNKEVYEADRAAR
+193 NNKEAYEGDRAAK
-206 VPALRDIYTKYRERC
+206 VPALRDIYQRYWERC

-239 FRDHPEVLARYQELF
+239 FRDHPEVLARYQDQF
-254 RFILVD
+254 RYILVD

-276 AKNHRR
+276 AKNHQH

-328 IVCAANSLIE
+328 IVRAANSLIE
-338 KNHRQIRKEV
+338 KNQWQIRKEV
-348 FSEKERG
+348 FSEKEKG

-369 GEIVANKVAE
+369 GDIVVNKIAE
-379 MRREKHY
+379 LRREKRY

-409 KRNMPYR
+409 KRSMPYR

-445 EAFKRVVNY
+445 EAFKRIINY

-465 KIVSAATEHAVSL
+465 KIIAAATGHNVSL

-483 EPLSYGLNFNRGTVG
+483 EPLAYGLNFNKGTVG
-498 KLQGFRNLIAGFITD
+498 KLQAFRELISAFITD
-513 ATEKNAY
+513 AAEKNAY
-520 EIGTELIRQ
+520 EIGADIIRQ
-529 SGIINDVCQDNLP
+529 SGIINDVCQDNSP

-550 IEELMNGMN
+550 IEELVNGMS
-559 DFCVQRQE
+559 DFCAQRQE
-567 EGDARILLGDFLSEV
+567 EGNPNVLLGDFLSEV

-594 DDDKITLMTIHA
+594 DDEKITLMTVHS

-623 LFPGTMIGES
+623 LFPSSMVGDS

-638 EERRLFYVAM
+638 EERRLFYVAI
-648 TRAEEHCFLSYAR
+648 TRAEEHCFLSYAK

-682 MRFLHLPQHAGL
+682 VRFLRLPQDAGMFRRVEEEATVFRRENAR
-694 SLGMDKKESKSSS
+694 GFAPDKEDAPYGGKERVSV
-707 RGEGNDMPLHS
+707 RP
-718 RKQLISPPPSRNLKR
+718 KQQIIAPTVPRNLKR
-733 VMFSTEGARTDSPSG
+733 VAPSANTASTSPSAG
-748 TASHLVQKGQLIEHE
+748 ASANRVQQGQLIEHE
-763 RFGIGKVLNVEG
+763 RFGLGEVLKVEG
-775 EGDNAKATIHFENAG
+775 EGDNAKATIRFKNAG

-799 RFEVIG
+799 RFKVIG

>member
-1 MELHAINKITRGNVR
+1 
-16 ASHELCLS
+16 
-24 LPRIHLYTQR
+24 
-34 NMPDYMQELNEEQR
+34 MPDYIEELNEGQR
-48 AAVLY
+48 NAVLY

-68 TRVLTYKITHLLE
+68 TRVLTYKIAYLLE

-100 EMKERIARLVGT
+100 EMKERIARQVGP
-112 ERARRLW
+112 ERARHLW

-127 LRILHAEAQHLGFT
+127 LRILHVEAGHIGFT
-141 PQFTIYD
+141 SQFTIYD
-148 AADSKSLIRSIIKE
+148 TADSKSLIRSIIKE
-162 MKLDDKIYKP
+162 MGLDEKVYKP

-179 SNAKNHLVSPESYA
+179 SNAKNHLVSPAGYA
-193 NNKEVYEADRAAR
+193 NNKEAYEGDRAAK
-206 VPALRDIYTKYRERC
+206 VPALRDIYQRYWERC
-221 RQADA
+221 RRADA

-239 FRDHPEVLARYQELF
+239 FRDHPEVLARYQEQF
-254 RFILVD
+254 RYILVD

-276 AKNHRR
+276 AKNHQH

-328 IVCAANSLIE
+328 IVRAANSLIE
-338 KNHRQIRKEV
+338 KNQWQIRKEV
-348 FSEKERG
+348 FSEKEKG

-369 GEIVANKVAE
+369 GDIVVNKIAE
-379 MRREKHY
+379 LRREKRY

-409 KRNMPYR
+409 KRSMPYR

-445 EAFKRVVNY
+445 EAFKRIINY

-465 KIVSAATEHAVSL
+465 KIIAAATGHNVSL

-483 EPLSYGLNFNRGTVG
+483 EPLAYGLNFNKGTVG
-498 KLQGFRNLIAGFITD
+498 KLQAFRELISAFITD
-513 ATEKNAY
+513 AAEKNAY
-520 EIGTELIRQ
+520 EIGADIIRQ
-529 SGIINDVCQDNLP
+529 SGIINDVCQDNSP

-550 IEELMNGMN
+550 IEELVNGMS
-559 DFCVQRQE
+559 DFCAQRQE
-567 EGDARILLGDFLSEV
+567 EGNPNVLLGDFLSEV

-594 DDDKITLMTIHA
+594 DDEKITLMTVHS

-623 LFPGTMIGES
+623 LFPSGMVGDS

-638 EERRLFYVAM
+638 EERRLFYVAI
-648 TRAEEHCFLSYAR
+648 TRAEEHCFLSYAK

-682 MRFLHLPQHAGL
+682 IRFLRLPQDAGMFRRENAR
-694 SLGMDKKESKSSS
+694 GFAPDREDAPYGGKERVSV
-707 RGEGNDMPLHS
+707 RP
-718 RKQLISPPPSRNLKR
+718 KQQIIAPTVPRNLKR
-733 VMFSTEGARTDSPSG
+733 VAPSANTASTSPSAG
-748 TASHLVQKGQLIEHE
+748 GSANCVQQGQLIEHE
-763 RFGIGKVLNVEG
+763 RFGLGEVLKVEG
-775 EGDNAKATIHFENAG
+775 EGDNAKATIRFKNAG

-799 RFEVIG
+799 RFKVLS

>member
-1 MELHAINKITRGNVR
+1 
-16 ASHELCLS
+16 
-24 LPRIHLYTQR
+24 
-34 NMPDYMQELNEEQR
+34 MPDYIEELNEGQR
-48 AAVLY
+48 NAVLY

-68 TRVLTYKITHLLE
+68 TRVLTYKIAYLLE

-100 EMKERIARLVGT
+100 EMKERIARQVGP
-112 ERARRLW
+112 ERARHLW

-127 LRILHAEAQHLGFT
+127 LRILHVEAGHIGFT
-141 PQFTIYD
+141 SQFTIYD
-148 AADSKSLIRSIIKE
+148 TADSKSLIRSIIKE
-162 MKLDDKIYKP
+162 MGLDEKVYKP

-179 SNAKNHLVSPESYA
+179 SNAKNHLVSPAGYA
-193 NNKEVYEADRAAR
+193 NNKEAYEGDRAAK
-206 VPALRDIYTKYRERC
+206 VPALRDIYQRYWERC

-239 FRDHPEVLARYQELF
+239 FRDHPEVLARYQEQF
-254 RFILVD
+254 RYILVD

-276 AKNHRR
+276 AKNHQH

-328 IVCAANSLIE
+328 IVRAANSLIE
-338 KNHRQIRKEV
+338 KNQWQIRKEV
-348 FSEKERG
+348 FSEKEKG

-369 GEIVANKVAE
+369 GDIVVNKIAE
-379 MRREKHY
+379 LRREKRY

-409 KRNMPYR
+409 KRSMPYR

-445 EAFKRVVNY
+445 EAFKRIINY

-465 KIVSAATEHAVSL
+465 KIIAAATGHNVSL

-483 EPLSYGLNFNRGTVG
+483 EPLAYGLNFNKGTVG
-498 KLQGFRNLIAGFITD
+498 KLQAFRELISAFITD
-513 ATEKNAY
+513 AAEKNAY
-520 EIGTELIRQ
+520 EIGADIIRQ
-529 SGIINDVCQDNLP
+529 SGIINDVCQDNSP

-550 IEELMNGMN
+550 IEELVNGMS
-559 DFCVQRQE
+559 DFCAQRQE
-567 EGDARILLGDFLSEV
+567 EGNPNVLLGDFLSEV

-594 DDDKITLMTIHA
+594 DDEKITLMTVHS

-623 LFPGTMIGES
+623 LFPSGMVGDS

-638 EERRLFYVAM
+638 EERRLFYVAI
-648 TRAEEHCFLSYAR
+648 TRAEEHCFLSYAK

-682 MRFLHLPQHAGL
+682 IRFLRLPQDAGMFRRVEEEAAAFRRENAR
-694 SLGMDKKESKSSS
+694 GFAPDREDAPYGGKERVSV
-707 RGEGNDMPLHS
+707 RP
-718 RKQLISPPPSRNLKR
+718 KQQIIAPTVPRNLKR
-733 VMFSTEGARTDSPSG
+733 VTPSANTASTSPSAG
-748 TASHLVQKGQLIEHE
+748 GSANRVQQGQLIEHE
-763 RFGIGKVLNVEG
+763 RFGLGEVLKVEG
-775 EGDNAKATIHFENAG
+775 EGDNAKATIRFKNAG

-799 RFEVIG
+799 RFKVLS